1 MVMFKL
7 KRCVAPSREE
17 FEKQRDKD
25 IQKVPLILDELQAA
39 SKEKVAMLADD
50 IVVCV

>member
-7 KRCVAPSREE
+7 KRCIAPSREE
-17 FEKQRDKD
+17 FESQRDKMD
-25 IQKVPLILDELQAA
+25 IQKIPLIVDELN
-39 SKEKVAMLADD
+39 STKEKVSMLADD

>member
-25 IQKVPLILDELQAA
+25 FQKVPLILDEF
-39 SKEKVAMLADD
+39 SSTKEKVSMLADD